1 MHSKGGWLGLQNSKD
16 ESCCLFF
23 LNQHF
28 KVVENP
34 KEENRRGGV
43 ISQMLPSSEKIIQSC
58 FLVTLGLGF
67 DDLLNKWKNGN

>member
-1 MHSKGGWLGLQNSKD
+1 MHSKGGWLGPAKLQRRI
-16 ESCCLFF
+16 LLPFF
-23 LNQHF
+23 KNQHF